1 MIGPLTL
8 QVGKIV
14 DEYYNRLGYVVASKL
29 ATMIDEGQRHIDFP
43 MRRIPLLV
51 AARGVYRSE
60 EVSPEILWGNFWF
73 LYYQAWLWKFSKE
86 WRENVMEAWLKRLH
100 DKGELEKLLIFYQ
113 VDDNDESKEVSCH
126 RRK

>member
-86 WRENVMEAWLKRLH
+86 WRENVMEVWLKRLH

-113 VDDNDESKEVSCH
+113 VEND
-126 RRK
+126 